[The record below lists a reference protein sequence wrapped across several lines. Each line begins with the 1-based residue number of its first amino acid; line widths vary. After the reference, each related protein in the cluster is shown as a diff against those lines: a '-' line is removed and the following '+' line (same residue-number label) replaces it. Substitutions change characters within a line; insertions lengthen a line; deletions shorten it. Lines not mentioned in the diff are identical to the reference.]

1 MQRVIPWV
9 CVFYLVGV
17 LFFYTIVHDEF
28 NSQEFNQYYD
38 QKKLWIGNVVND
50 PDRGLEQTKIVVL
63 PDGFTEKIL
72 VTLPKD
78 TRVDY
83 GDSISFTAA
92 IKKPESFVT
101 DTERVFNYP
110 AYLAVKNIYAT
121 ARVFE
126 IDIIDRGQGFFVV
139 ARLYKTKRYI
149 VAKIVELFPQNE
161 AGLLAGIVI
170 GEQSLVPKDIYKDFQ
185 IAGLTHMMV
194 LSGYNITLVT
204 TAVIGLLA
212 RLGFGYRWRRMGA
225 LIIIPLF
232 IIMTGLNASSV
243 RAGCMT
249 VMVLLLQITTR
260 IQESWRV
267 VLFALTGMVMINPV
281 ALVYDPG
288 LHLSF
293 LAFIG
298 LMYCSP
304 ITKKWFARLP
314 SFFRLRDVFSE
325 TLGVQLFVLPYILYM
340 SGMVS
345 LLILFSNIA
354 TTPFVPVVMM
364 GSLVVIGLESTMN
377 GFAGPIV
384 IIVKLLL
391 TYIVTSARFV
401 AHNEWAIV
409 TVPAIA
415 PIIVLGIY
423 GLFTC
428 IIYMVHRKRG

>member
-1 MQRVIPWV
+1 
-9 CVFYLVGV
+9 
-17 LFFYTIVHDEF
+17 
-28 NSQEFNQYYD
+28 
-38 QKKLWIGNVVND
+38 
-50 PDRGLEQTKIVVL
+50 
-63 PDGFTEKIL
+63 
-72 VTLPKD
+72 
-78 TRVDY
+78 
-83 GDSISFTAA
+83 
-92 IKKPESFVT
+92 
-101 DTERVFNYP
+101 
-110 AYLAVKNIYAT
+110 
-121 ARVFE
+121 
-126 IDIIDRGQGFFVV
+126 
-139 ARLYKTKRYI
+139 
-149 VAKIVELFPQNE
+149 
-161 AGLLAGIVI
+161 
-170 GEQSLVPKDIYKDFQ
+170 
-185 IAGLTHMMV
+185 
-194 LSGYNITLVT
+194 
-204 TAVIGLLA
+204 
-212 RLGFGYRWRRMGA
+212 MGA